1 MKFQRNKYLYKLFF
15 LFLGA
20 LCSQN
25 CNTPAVVEV
34 TSKSVSFD
42 KNNVSFEKKM
52 DSDRWQQRAE
62 YTINVDFDHTQHQY
76 KGKQKLV
83 YFNNS
88 PDALDKAFFHLY
100 MNAFQPGSS
109 MDVRSRTISDPDPRV
124 TDRISKLKPNEIG
137 YLKVKNLTLNGVPCQ
152 FEHNGTILEVK
163 LPKSIDPLTKVVFEC
178 EFEGQVSL
186 QIRRNGR
193 MSREGVDYSM
203 AQWYPKMC
211 EYDYQ
216 GWHANPY
223 VGREF
228 YGIWGDFD
236 VTINIDQKYTIG
248 GTGVLQNPE
257 DIGKGYNGLSTIM
270 KPSNGKLA
278 WHFKA
283 ENVHDFMWGADPEY
297 KHTTLKADDG
307 TLMHFF
313 YIPSEKTETWERLPP
328 IMAKAF
334 GFISK
339 TYGKY
344 PYSDFAFV
352 QGGDGGMEYAMSTL
366 ITGERPL
373 PSLAGV
379 AIHELIHSWYQ
390 GVLGT
395 NEALYSWMD
404 EGFTSFGSS
413 YCMNYVK
420 ELGLIPNQKSEVD
433 PMKDDVESYVRFA
446 LSGGE
451 EQLSTH
457 SDHFITNT
465 AFGIGS
471 YVKGATFL
479 QQIKYIEGEATFNK
493 GMLEYFNQWKFK
505 HPNVNDF
512 IRVHEKLSGLELD
525 WFKESFVN
533 TTNKIDYSVSDLI
546 ENGKKTKIF
555 LKKVGIMPMP
565 LDVVVTYANGTS
577 ETYNIPLDIMRG
589 EKPNEKPAQK
599 WKVLPDWQWTN
610 LNYEFEVDATKD
622 KIIKVEIDPSLR
634 LADVERD
641 NNVWKKE

>member
-1 MKFQRNKYLYKLFF
+1 MKFKIKHLHKLFL
-15 LFLGA
+15 LFSIA
-20 LCSQN
+20 LFAQN
-25 CNTPAVVEV
+25 CSTPEVIQV
-34 TSKSVSFD
+34 TSKSVP
-42 KNNVSFEKKM
+42 FEKKIELE
-52 DSDRWQQRAE
+52 RWQQRAE
-62 YTINVDFDHTQHQY
+62 YTMNVDFDNSTHQY

-88 PDALDKAFFHLY
+88 PDALDKVFFHLY

-109 MDVRSRTISDPDPRV
+109 MDVRSRTIADPDPRV
-124 TDRISKLKPNEIG
+124 ADRISKLKPSEIG
-137 YLKVKNLTLNGVPCQ
+137 YLKVKNLKMNGVLCQ
-152 FEHNGTILEVK
+152 IEHNGTILEVK
-163 LPKSIDPLTKVVFEC
+163 LPKNIDPLSKVEFEC
-178 EFEGQVSL
+178 EFEGQISI

-236 VTINIDQKYTIG
+236 VTINIDQKYTVG
-248 GTGVLQNPE
+248 GTGILQNPQ
-257 DIGKGYNGLSTIM
+257 DIGKGYNGLSNVM
-270 KPSNGKLA
+270 KPQNGKLS

-283 ENVHDFMWGADPEY
+283 ENVHDFMWAADPEY
-297 KHTTLKADDG
+297 KHTTIKGDDG
-307 TLMHFF
+307 TLIHFF
-313 YIPSEKTETWERLPP
+313 YIPSEKTESWEKAPEV
-328 IMAKAF
+328 MAKAF

-344 PYSDFAFV
+344 PYSDFSFV

-366 ITGERPL
+366 ITGERPFS
-373 PSLAGV
+373 SLIGV
-379 AIHELIHSWYQ
+379 AVHELIHSWYQ

-395 NEALYSWMD
+395 NESLYSWMD
-404 EGFTSFGSS
+404 EGFTTFASN
-413 YCMNYVK
+413 YCMNNLK
-420 ELGLIPNQKSEVD
+420 ELNLIPNQRAELD
-433 PMKDDVESYVRFA
+433 PMRDDVEGYCRFA
-446 LSGGE
+446 LSGQE
-451 EQLSTH
+451 EPLSTH

-479 QQIKYIEGEATFNK
+479 QQLNYIEGATNFNK
-493 GMLEYFNQWKFK
+493 AMLEYFNQWKFK

-512 IRVHEKLSGLELD
+512 IRVHEKTTGLELD

-533 TTNKIDYSVSDLI
+533 TTNKIDYGIESI
-546 ENGKKTKIF
+546 AENGKKTKIS

-565 LDVVVTYANGTS
+565 LDVVVTLSNGNK

-589 EKPNEKPAQK
+589 EKTNENPKQK
-599 WKVLPDWQWTN
+599 WTLLPDWQWTN
-610 LNYEFEVDATKD
+610 PSYDFEVDIAKD
-622 KIIKVEIDPSLR
+622 KIIKVEIDPSYR
-634 LADVERD
+634 LADVD
-641 NNVWKKE
+641 KVNNVWVKEK

>member
-1 MKFQRNKYLYKLFF
+1 MKYYTNHLHKLFL
-15 LFLGA
+15 LFLIA
-20 LCSQN
+20 ILAQN
-25 CNTPAVVEV
+25 CSTPEVVQV

-42 KNNVSFEKKM
+42 KNIVSNDKKM

-62 YTINVDFDHTQHQY
+62 YTMNVDFDHTQHQY

-83 YFNNS
+83 YYNNS
-88 PDALDKAFFHLY
+88 PDALDKVFFHLY

-109 MDVRSRTISDPDPRV
+109 MDVRSRTIADPDPRV
-124 TDRISKLKPNEIG
+124 GDRISKLKPNEIG

-152 FEHNGTILEVK
+152 IEHNGTILEVK
-163 LPKSIDPLTKVVFEC
+163 LPNKIDPLSKVVFEC
-178 EFEGQVSL
+178 EFDGQVSI

-228 YGIWGDFD
+228 YGVWGDFD
-236 VTINIDQKYTIG
+236 VTINIDQKFTLG
-248 GTGVLQNPE
+248 GTGILQNPQ
-257 DIGKGYNGLSTIM
+257 DIGKGYNGSSNVM
-270 KPSNGKLA
+270 KPVDGKLS

-283 ENVHDFMWGADPEY
+283 ENVHDFMWGADTEY

-313 YIPSEKTETWERLPP
+313 YIPSEKTEPWERLPP

-339 TYGKY
+339 NYGKY
-344 PYSDFAFV
+344 PYSDFSFV

-373 PSLAGV
+373 PSLVGV
-379 AIHELIHSWYQ
+379 AVHELIHSWYQ

-395 NEALYSWMD
+395 NESLYSWMD
-404 EGFTSFGSS
+404 EGFTSFASNHA
-413 YCMNYVK
+413 MNNLK
-420 ELGLIPNQKSEVD
+420 ELGLIPNQKAEPD
-433 PMKDDVESYVRFA
+433 PVKDDVEGYCRFA
-446 LSGGE
+446 LSGQE
-451 EQLSTH
+451 EPLSTH

-479 QQIKYIEGEATFNK
+479 QQLKYIEGTSNFDK

-512 IRVHEKLSGLELD
+512 IRVHEKISGLELD

-533 TTNKIDYSVSDLI
+533 TTNKIDYGVGDVI
-546 ENGKKTKIF
+546 EIGKKTKIT

-565 LDVVVTYANGTS
+565 IDLVITLANGS
-577 ETYNIPLDIMRG
+577 KETYYIPLDIMRG
-589 EKPNEKPAQK
+589 EKPNEDSKQK
-599 WKVLPDWQWTN
+599 RFVLSDWQWTN
-610 LNYEFEVDATKD
+610 LTYDFEIEVPKD
-622 KIIKVEIDPSLR
+622 KIVKVEIDPTYR
-634 LADVERD
+634 MADVDRT
-641 NNVWKKE
+641 NNSWSK